1 MTSRRNSAA
10 LILGMALILCAAVG
24 PALAGQ
30 ASKPG
35 QTVKP
40 RVIDELTLPEMRVVL
55 GTPRDDSSG
64 ISDFSQ
70 GDDGGIIIAYHYYD
84 VDRDNYETDFASEIA
99 PKLQALY
106 QKYKNLDRV
115 TFEIVTNNRDAPP
128 LWKPFSEFTMDRK
141 TLEKLHWTWFVAR
154 DVLDQVLRNEK

>member
-1 MTSRRNSAA
+1 MTSRSSSVPR
-10 LILGMALILCAAVG
+10 ILGSILILCLVLVPVLAA
-24 PALAGQ
+24 Q
-30 ASKPG
+30 APKPG
-35 QTVKP
+35 QAVKTK
-40 RVIDELTLPEMRVVL
+40 VIDELTLPEMRTVL

-106 QKYKNLDRV
+106 KKYKNLDRV
-115 TFEIVTNNRDAPP
+115 TFEIVTNNPDAPP

>member
-1 MTSRRNSAA
+1 MTSRSSSAPRF
-10 LILGMALILCAAVG
+10 LGSILILCLVLVPVLAAQAPK
-24 PALAGQ
+24 PAQSA
-30 ASKPG
+30 K
-35 QTVKP
+35 TK
-40 RVIDELTLPEMRVVL
+40 VIDELTLPEMRNVL

-70 GDDGGIIIAYHYYD
+70 GNDGGIIIAYHYYD
-84 VDRDNYETDFASEIA
+84 VDQDNYETDFASEIA

-106 QKYKNLDRV
+106 KKYKNLDRV
-115 TFEIVTNNRDAPP
+115 QFEIVTNNPDEPSA
-128 LWKPFSEFTMDRK
+128 WKPFSQFAMDRK

>member
-1 MTSRRNSAA
+1 MTSRTNPVS
-10 LILGMALILCAAVG
+10 LFLGMALILGLAVA
-24 PALAGQ
+24 PVLACQ
-30 ASKPG
+30 APKTD
-35 QTVKP
+35 QAVKT
-40 RVIDELTLPEMRVVL
+40 RVFDELTLPEMRTVL

-70 GDDGGIIIAYHYYD
+70 GDDGGIIVAYHYYD
-84 VDRDNYETDFASEIA
+84 VDQDNYETDFASEIA

-106 QKYKNLDRV
+106 KKYKNLDKV
-115 TFEIVTNNRDAPP
+115 TFQIETNNPDAPP

-154 DVLDQVLRNEK
+154 DVLDQVLKNEK